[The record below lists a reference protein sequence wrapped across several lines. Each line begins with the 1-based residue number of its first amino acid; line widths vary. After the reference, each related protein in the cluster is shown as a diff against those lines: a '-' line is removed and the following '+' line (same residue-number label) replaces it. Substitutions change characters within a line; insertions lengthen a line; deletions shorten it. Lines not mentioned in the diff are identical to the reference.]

1 MNMALQPLYKLADE
15 YVAIAMQMADSDLP
29 DDVIADT
36 LEGASGDIENK
47 AWNTAALILQFEGEA
62 SIIKEAEQRM
72 SARRKSLEKRVQW
85 MRDYVLVQLIRTGI
99 GEIDSPEF
107 VIRVQDNPPKVIL
120 DDEDAVPSA
129 FKLTETVT
137 TIRKAEIRKLLLDG
151 QTVAGAHLESEKRL
165 SIK

>member
-1 MNMALQPLYKLADE
+1 
-15 YVAIAMQMADSDLP
+15 MQLADSDLP

-120 DDEDAVPSA
+120 DDEEAVPNA
-129 FKLTETVT
+129 YKLTETVT

-151 QTVAGAHLESEKRL
+151 QSVAGAHLESEKRL

>member
-1 MNMALQPLYKLADE
+1 MTSKPLYQMAEE
-15 YVAIAMQMADSDLP
+15 YVAIAMKLADSELP
-29 DDVIADT
+29 DEVIADT
-36 LEGASGDIENK
+36 MEGASGDLETK

-62 SIIKEAEQRM
+62 ALIKEAEQRM
-72 SARRKSLEKRVQW
+72 NLRRKSLERRVDW
-85 MRDYVLVQLIRTGI
+85 MRGYVLVNLLRTGI
-99 GEIDSPEF
+99 TEIDSPEF

-151 QTVAGAHLESEKRL
+151 QTIAGAHLESEKRL
-165 SIK
+165 SIR